1 MLAVQRGGGVSVSTS
16 AERVPDRQVVGGRT
30 PFCGGHK
37 SGSEKAAR
45 CLETQLRVVVSPPAV
60 KNGNRIRM
68 YAGPVSWVSNDKH
81 WL

>member
-45 CLETQLRVVVSPPAV
+45 RLETQLLFRSP
-60 KNGNRIRM
+60 
-68 YAGPVSWVSNDKH
+68 
-81 WL
+81 L